1 MTAMNLKD
9 LFEAAML
16 ICFGLSWPLNLMKN
30 IKAGTAK
37 SMSLPFAILIEVGYI
52 FGITAKLISNSINYV
67 LIVYVLNLIFVSA
80 NLVVYFINRRKDR
93 MREEAAAKN
102 S

>member
-1 MTAMNLKD
+1 MSAANLKD

-16 ICFGLSWPLNLMKN
+16 ICFGLSWPLNLIKN
-30 IKAGTAK
+30 IKAATAK
-37 SMSLPFAILIEVGYI
+37 SMSLPFSILIEVGYI

-80 NLVVYFINRRKDR
+80 NLVVYFINRRKDK
-93 MREEAAAKN
+93 MREEAATKN
-102 S
+102 E